1 MQPSNF
7 LVGVSWVPKLVCCA
21 LGKPQPDTKKSGR
34 KKGGRT
40 GALEDRL
47 APGLGHTQFYA
58 CKSALCSP

>member
-40 GALEDRL
+40 GTLEDRL
-47 APGLGHTQFYA
+47 TLV
-58 CKSALCSP
+58 